1 MKIGTAA
8 GNTLNRSTVVN
19 LASTSERLRPTP
31 KAPTTAGRIL
41 VLDDDEST
49 RFLHT
54 LVLTQE
60 GYQVDTAADGEQGW
74 DALAETD
81 YDLVL
86 TDHDMPRLT
95 GLELV
100 ARMRCSGLGTPV
112 IFISGSPEL
121 AEICAA
127 GWLAVAAVLKKSS
140 SISEMVNA
148 VKRVVPIPP
157 ETTAESSRHLSAWES
172 PRTSPPI
179 PTGTV
184 LHTNNSSS
192 YANKLTSHQNPLMNT
207 LLPSYAMAAH
217 PLDQFLPPAPH
228 RTTTLK
234 RILVS
239 DDDAM
244 VRAALCA
251 VLESEGYAVD
261 EAQNGIEAVT
271 RAVEHAP
278 DLVLLDLNMPHLDGW
293 QAFAQLER
301 LTPLLPVIVITAR
314 PNQYKEAVRL
324 GVDAF
329 MEKPLSL
336 PLLLQAMKRL
346 TTEPP
351 EKHLARI
358 TSRSF
363 VTRLLDSATP

>member
-8 GNTLNRSTVVN
+8 GNTLNRSKVVN
-19 LASTSERLRPTP
+19 LASTSVRLRPTP

-54 LVLTQE
+54 LALTQE
-60 GYQVDTAADGEQGW
+60 GFQVDTAADGEQGW

-140 SISEMVNA
+140 SLSEMVNA
-148 VKRVVPIPP
+148 VKRMVPIHP
-157 ETTAESSRHLSAWES
+157 ETSAESGHHLSAWNS
-172 PRTSPPI
+172 SRPSPPRTF
-179 PTGTV
+179 
-184 LHTNNSSS
+184 LRTNNSSS
-192 YANKLTSHQNPLMNT
+192 FANKLTSHQNLLMNT
-207 LLPSYAMAAH
+207 LLPSPAMAAH

-234 RILVS
+234 RILVA

-336 PLLLQAMKRL
+336 PLLLRAMKRL

-358 TSRSF
+358 TSRNF